1 MLDDANKIIRAGLYA
16 ARPENYFA
24 KYVSSK
30 KIVCSGKSY
39 RISDYHK
46 IWIVAIG
53 KAADS
58 MCHSLQKI
66 IHANGGL
73 IILPRGSKSKFSS
86 KKFSII
92 HSSHPI
98 PSAKSVFAAKKILSF
113 LEQTGKNDLVVF
125 LISGG
130 ASSLAS
136 LPDGITLEQKIKTTD
151 ILIKSG
157 ATISEINAIRK
168 HLSGIKGGKILA
180 SLHCNAV
187 SFVLSDVVG
196 NDMSAIA
203 SGMTFCDKTS
213 FLDCLQIISKY
224 KLTTKLPSKVLSRL
238 SDGARGKIDETPK
251 KPKIPNQ
258 IIASNSDCL
267 DAMLLKAKSLG
278 YSTSKYPEL
287 FGDVITAAQ
296 KILYRFNK
304 VKKSCLVFGG
314 EVTVRVIGKGKGGRN
329 QELVLRIIPKL
340 PPNTIVASIGTDG
353 IDGNTKYAGA
363 IFDHRVDYETIK
375 KYLTENDSN
384 SFFKK
389 YGGLIKTGPTHTNL
403 QDIGL
408 ILQQL

>member
-1 MLDDANKIIRAGLYA
+1 MLFR
-16 ARPENYFA
+16 
-24 KYVSSK
+24 S
-30 KIVCSGKSY
+30 
-39 RISDYHK
+39 
-46 IWIVAIG
+46 
-53 KAADS
+53 
-58 MCHSLQKI
+58 
-66 IHANGGL
+66 
-73 IILPRGSKSKFSS
+73 
-86 KKFSII
+86 
-92 HSSHPI
+92 
-98 PSAKSVFAAKKILSF
+98 
-113 LEQTGKNDLVVF
+113 
-125 LISGG
+125 
-130 ASSLAS
+130 
-136 LPDGITLEQKIKTTD
+136 KIKTTD

-196 NDMSAIA
+196 NDLSAIA

-224 KLTTKLPSKVLSRL
+224 KLTKKLPSKVLSRL
-238 SDGARGKIDETPK
+238 SDGAKGKIAETPK

-329 QELVLRIIPKL
+329 QELVLRIVPKL
-340 PPNTIVASIGTDG
+340 PPNTTVASIGTDG

-375 KYLTENDSN
+375 KYLRENDSN